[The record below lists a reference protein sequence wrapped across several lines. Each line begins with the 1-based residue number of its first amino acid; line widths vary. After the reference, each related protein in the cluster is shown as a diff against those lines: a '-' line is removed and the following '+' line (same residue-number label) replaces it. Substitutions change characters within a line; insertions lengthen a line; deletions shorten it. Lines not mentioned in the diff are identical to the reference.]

1 MGGRGSSSGANN
13 NSAAKAMITRI
24 KEPTTKQDFIDKMN
38 VMAELGNQQGV
49 YNYKVKTTDWENYGK
64 SRTYLKITETRASD
78 GKPHGE
84 RDYGYFD
91 NNSGKYV
98 KSKAYANFINRNNV
112 KKFFE
117 LDIDSVVGYDKVLEY
132 RRKLERLTN
141 KLVIPVWHKSRGVKE
156 YQKMCDEYPYV
167 AIGGIVSKEIKPK
180 QYKLFPALIQEAHRR
195 KAKIHGLGFT
205 STSLYGTIK
214 FDTVDSTTWAI
225 GGRMG
230 NMCYFN
236 GEGMRQYYPSLN
248 GKKPININKL
258 TRHNYSEWI
267 KFQKYAERN
276 L

>member
-98 KSKAYANFINRNNV
+98 KSKANNLDTPQFYNV
-112 KKFFE
+112 GGNSVSNQDLKNAVNAVIKRKK
-117 LDIDSVVGYDKVLEY
+117 
-132 RRKLERLTN
+132 
-141 KLVIPVWHKSRGVKE
+141 
-156 YQKMCDEYPYV
+156 
-167 AIGGIVSKEIKPK
+167 
-180 QYKLFPALIQEAHRR
+180 
-195 KAKIHGLGFT
+195 
-205 STSLYGTIK
+205 
-214 FDTVDSTTWAI
+214 
-225 GGRMG
+225 
-230 NMCYFN
+230 
-236 GEGMRQYYPSLN
+236 
-248 GKKPININKL
+248 
-258 TRHNYSEWI
+258 
-267 KFQKYAERN
+267 
-276 L
+276 